1 MATLTPKLTLVGKAD
16 DFGDAINLAV
26 TVSGGLTISKDVVGI
41 SKIQLSTVNLEIGAT
56 SYGKSFVYLR
66 NIDGSININIK
77 FGSDVNIN
85 LGPSEFAFFPWDG
98 VNALGASS
106 VSGTPFLEYAIFE
119 S

>member
-1 MATLTPKLTLVGKAD
+1 MANELTAQLSLVGTAAN
-16 DFGDAINLAV
+16 FGDALALTTSDTLDV
-26 TVSGGLTISKDVVGI
+26 TKDVVGV
-41 SKIQLSTVNLEIGAT
+41 SKVQLSTVSLEIGAT
-56 SYGKSFVYLR
+56 SYGKSFVYLK
-66 NIDGSININIK
+66 NIDNSININIK

>member
-1 MATLTPKLTLVGKAD
+1 MANELTAQLSLVGTAAN
-16 DFGDAINLAV
+16 FGDALALTTSDTLDV
-26 TVSGGLTISKDVVGI
+26 TKDVVGV
-41 SKIQLSTVNLEIGAT
+41 SKVQLSTVSLEIGAT
-56 SYGKSFVYLR
+56 SYGKSFVYLK
-66 NIDGSININIK
+66 NIDNSININIK

-85 LGPSEFAFFPWDG
+85 LGANEFAFFPWDG

>member
-1 MATLTPKLTLVGKAD
+1 MANELTAQLSLVGTAAN
-16 DFGDAINLAV
+16 FGDALALTTSEALDV
-26 TVSGGLTISKDVVGI
+26 TKDVVGI
-41 SKIQLSTVNLEIGAT
+41 SKVQLSTVNLEIGAT
-56 SYGKSFVYLR
+56 SYGKSFVYLK